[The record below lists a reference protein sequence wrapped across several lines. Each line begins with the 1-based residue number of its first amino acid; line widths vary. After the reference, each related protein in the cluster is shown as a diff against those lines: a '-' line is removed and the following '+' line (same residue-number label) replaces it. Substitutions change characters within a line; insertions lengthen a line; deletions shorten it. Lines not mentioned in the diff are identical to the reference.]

1 MEAYIPVLKGYYPL
15 FSFPEFNTHRQ
26 QIEQCTLD
34 YTHLL
39 TNLCCQICRKGLEN
53 MPKSTF
59 VCVCK
64 EHPEIISHALVIDII
79 DKQSSEFAL
88 KLFSP
93 SVEEQLVKNGEN
105 EAALFVCLVYNWH
118 KACDKCGMPADER
131 VNNLWAFY
139 CYLVKDV
146 SFNRFPAPGMYI
158 KGIPIITYCGI
169 LQNCCTHICLY
180 NI

>member
-26 QIEQCTLD
+26 QIEPHTLD

-53 MPKSTF
+53 IPRSAF

-64 EHPEIISHALVIDII
+64 EHPEIISHVLVIDII
-79 DKQSSEFAL
+79 NKQSSEFTL

-93 SVEEQLVKNGEN
+93 SVEGQLVKNG
-105 EAALFVCLVYNWH
+105 
-118 KACDKCGMPADER
+118 KK
-131 VNNLWAFY
+131 
-139 CYLVKDV
+139 
-146 SFNRFPAPGMYI
+146 
-158 KGIPIITYCGI
+158 
-169 LQNCCTHICLY
+169 
-180 NI
+180 